1 MATTG
6 FASTGE
12 VVNAVYQGTTPTTTF
27 GGLQPLQVA
36 LANYMAEANLFGRSY
51 DNNPWGINQAF
62 LDEMKTFTDPGTLTP
77 LTFDERTG
85 IAKEPD
91 IDRTITAGIGFISQG
106 DDIYLLRRALDC
118 GPDENR
124 TELVFLGNRFDLAEG
139 SFAFYGSIIMGTV
152 AGGAGGSDGG
162 GSPYYNG
169 GPCDPTNTTTSG
181 TCPVPNNPGG
191 PNAFDSGGGFSTGP
205 GDSGFGDV
213 GTSENWG

>member
-12 VVNAVYQGTTPTTTF
+12 VVDAVYQGTTPTTTF

-36 LANYMAEANLFGRSY
+36 LANYMAQANLLGRTY
-51 DNNPWGINQAF
+51 DDENPFYINRAF
-62 LDEMKTFTDPGTLTP
+62 LDEMKKFTDPGTLTP
-77 LTFDERTG
+77 LEFDPRTG

-124 TELVFLGNRFDLAEG
+124 TELVFLGNRFNLAEG
-139 SFAFYGSIIMGTV
+139 SFAFYGSIMMGTV
-152 AGGAGGSDGG
+152 AGGAGGSSGDG
-162 GSPYYNG
+162 STFTFG
-169 GPCDPTNTTTSG
+169 GPCDPGSTAVGS
-181 TCPVPNNPGG
+181 TCPYPSNPTVEQNTVNAIANNQQ
-191 PNAFDSGGGFSTGP
+191 SGDWAYG
-205 GDSGFGDV
+205 
-213 GTSENWG
+213 

>member
-12 VVNAVYQGTTPTTTF
+12 VVNAVYQGTEPTTTF

-91 IDRTITAGIGFISQG
+91 IDRTITAGIGFISRG

-169 GPCDPTNTTTSG
+169 GPCDPTITTPGTS
-181 TCPVPNNPGG
+181 CPVPSNPSYSVGNNPDEDSS
-191 PNAFDSGGGFSTGP
+191 FDTT
-205 GDSGFGDV
+205 GFGPE

>member
-12 VVNAVYQGTTPTTTF
+12 VVNQVYQGTTPTTTF

-36 LANYMAEANLFGRSY
+36 LANYMTQANLLGRTY
-51 DNNPWGINQAF
+51 DDENPFYINRAF
-62 LDEMKTFTDPGTLTP
+62 LDEMKKFTDPGTLTP
-77 LTFDERTG
+77 LEFDPRTG
-85 IAKEPD
+85 VAKEPD

-152 AGGAGGSDGG
+152 ASGAGGSSGDGSTFNFG
-162 GSPYYNG
+162 GL
-169 GPCDPTNTTTSG
+169 CDPTRTTSG
-181 TCPVPNNPGG
+181 STCAYPSNPTVSQNTVNAIANNQRDDQTDWAYG
-191 PNAFDSGGGFSTGP
+191 
-205 GDSGFGDV
+205 
-213 GTSENWG
+213 

>member
-12 VVNAVYQGTTPTTTF
+12 VVDAVYQGTTPTTTF

-36 LANYMAEANLFGRSY
+36 LANYMTQANLLGRAY
-51 DNNPWGINQAF
+51 DDENPFYINRAF
-62 LDEMKTFTDPGTLTP
+62 LDEMKKFTDPGTLTP
-77 LTFDERTG
+77 LEFDPRTG

-139 SFAFYGSIIMGTV
+139 SFAFYGSIMMGTV
-152 AGGAGGSDGG
+152 AGGAGGSSGD
-162 GSPYYNG
+162 GSPFNFAG
-169 GPCDPTNTTTSG
+169 LCDPTSTTSG
-181 TCPVPNNPGG
+181 SRCAYPSAPTYGTASPGQ
-191 PNAFDSGGGFSTGP
+191 
-205 GDSGFGDV
+205 DV
-213 GTSENWG
+213 GSNQPDGDGYYE